1 MDSIRDILGSNAPE
15 DSQDVSDGNIGLVYL
30 KGPLNETQ
38 TRQLEVSL
46 IEKHL
51 YFTKQIILLMDL
63 KASDLGV
70 LDQSI
75 EAQKIRYQEVLDIT
89 KINKISRQ
97 NRQSLFT
104 CIILFKGTTFMV
116 ISREIPE
123 RLATISMPSMPST
136 LQSDKGC
143 QTWLT
148 KDA

>member
-38 TRQLEVSL
+38 SRQLEVSL

-75 EAQKIRYQEVLDIT
+75 EAQKIRYQEVLDIC
-89 KINKISRQ
+89 KNRQ
-97 NRQSLFT
+97 NLFT

-136 LQSDKGC
+136 LQSGKGC
-143 QTWLT
+143 QTWRT

>member
-15 DSQDVSDGNIGLVYL
+15 DNQDVSDGNIGVVYL

-97 NRQSLFT
+97 NRQSLFYVYYS
-104 CIILFKGTTFMV
+104 F
-116 ISREIPE
+116 
-123 RLATISMPSMPST
+123 
-136 LQSDKGC
+136 
-143 QTWLT
+143 
-148 KDA
+148 

>member
-15 DSQDVSDGNIGLVYL
+15 DSQDVSDGNIGVVYL

-75 EAQKIRYQEVLDIT
+75 EAQKIRYQEVLDIC
-89 KINKISRQ
+89 KNQQ
-97 NRQSLFT
+97 NL
-104 CIILFKGTTFMV
+104 TTEWSKFIYMYY
-116 ISREIPE
+116 SF
-123 RLATISMPSMPST
+123 
-136 LQSDKGC
+136 
-143 QTWLT
+143 
-148 KDA
+148 

>member
-15 DSQDVSDGNIGLVYL
+15 DNQDVSDGNIGVVYL

-75 EAQKIRYQEVLDIT
+75 EAQKIRYQEV
-89 KINKISRQ
+89 NKFSRQ

-143 QTWLT
+143 QTWRT

>member
-15 DSQDVSDGNIGLVYL
+15 DNQDVSDGNIGVVYL

-75 EAQKIRYQEVLDIT
+75 EAQKIRYQEV
-89 KINKISRQ
+89 NKFSRQ

-136 LQSDKGC
+136 LQSGKGC
-143 QTWLT
+143 QTWRT